1 MTGETYDET
10 AKTGCGHH
18 LTPGTMFSS
27 ATGTNAALGGK
38 IINGTFNGGP
48 GNLSIQIALGGTEAI
63 NLDLIGARAK
73 GSGISADKID
83 GVILGGAVTKED
95 IDTKVIPAI
104 QKQLGP
110 IITRDCP
117 TATMA
122 NNCTCTDPSTGKTIL
137 GLFDTDKNCDVSVA
151 EIQNN
156 TLIMSL
162 LSPDVTIDGK
172 MALSLGIK
180 ATAVK
185 AEFTAP

>member
-1 MTGETYDET
+1 M
-10 AKTGCGHH
+10 
-18 LTPGTMFSS
+18 GT
-27 ATGTNAALGGK
+27 
-38 IINGTFNGGP
+38 
-48 GNLSIQIALGGTEAI
+48 
-63 NLDLIGARAK
+63 
-73 GSGISADKID
+73 SG
-83 GVILGGAVTKED
+83 GVIFGGAVTKED

-117 TATMA
+117 MATPA
-122 NNCTCTDPSTGKTIL
+122 NNCRCTDPSTGKTIVN
-137 GLFDTDKNCDVSVA
+137 LFDTDKDCTVSVM

-185 AEFTAP
+185 GTYTVAGQ